1 VIGSVLVLILTQ
13 IQIPVM
19 NFKTFSEIVIN
30 FAATPNVFV
39 TALIF
44 SGVMGLIGG
53 LVPAI
58 RAARISPVEAM
69 RA

>member
-1 VIGSVLVLILTQ
+1 VAV
-13 IQIPVM
+13 
-19 NFKTFSEIVIN
+19 
-30 FAATPNVFV
+30 
-39 TALIF
+39 

-58 RAARISPVEAM
+58 RAARVSPIEAM